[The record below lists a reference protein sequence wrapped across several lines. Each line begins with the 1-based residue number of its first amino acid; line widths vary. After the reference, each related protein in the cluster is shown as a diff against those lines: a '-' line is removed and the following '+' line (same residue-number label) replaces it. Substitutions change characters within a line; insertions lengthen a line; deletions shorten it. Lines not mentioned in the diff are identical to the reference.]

1 MLTVATNT
9 RFSKVIED
17 DESYI
22 PCGNRTDRD
31 RGQPPLLYK
40 SRFTAAM
47 EEDMDRKNSMEKSLD
62 PPPLPQNSR
71 FSFASQTIELG
82 RDPETKSKYI
92 RETNHLTEI
101 GDYRIKAGTEK
112 VGYGDNDHMVKRDFK
127 NRDCDFSNYN
137 MNNRGTDNMISE
149 AKFGPTPNNQSRFAS
164 IMTDH
169 NLQRVTDVKDKV
181 KDRYDRNFGDTNHGD
196 HLKPSGGSRFT
207 RVSRDE
213 FGRETHNRSNNPS
226 RSSVFSAEDN
236 KTLLIAP
243 KLPDHLQPKKKT
255 PPKLPPVE
263 APLALPGEDE
273 GTARARIERRKK
285 EEAEKLKAEKIS
297 KEKEDERKIIEEE
310 SNKQKVMKAAELEG
324 DLLKTFRSGEI
335 LGTKLA
341 QWCIDQVS
349 VLPSI
354 DKLVLSVLE
363 KIGDSKPDSEC
374 KWAEADKFG
383 AAFLSLVEK
392 DTSHQVQILYGIQK
406 YCSNLGFPKVKNE
419 YLIQAMF
426 QSIYKFNLVTFEA
439 FSDWKEDESVDYN
452 EGKMKAIIQ
461 TVAWFNWLEEYDDEE
476 YDDDYIENSNEDY
489 FEEKEMYL

>member
-1 MLTVATNT
+1 
-9 RFSKVIED
+9 
-17 DESYI
+17 
-22 PCGNRTDRD
+22 
-31 RGQPPLLYK
+31 
-40 SRFTAAM
+40 
-47 EEDMDRKNSMEKSLD
+47 MDRKNSMEKSLD

-297 KEKEDERKIIEEE
+297 
-310 SNKQKVMKAAELEG
+310 
-324 DLLKTFRSGEI
+324 
-335 LGTKLA
+335 
-341 QWCIDQVS
+341 
-349 VLPSI
+349 
-354 DKLVLSVLE
+354 
-363 KIGDSKPDSEC
+363 
-374 KWAEADKFG
+374 
-383 AAFLSLVEK
+383 
-392 DTSHQVQILYGIQK
+392 
-406 YCSNLGFPKVKNE
+406 
-419 YLIQAMF
+419 
-426 QSIYKFNLVTFEA
+426 
-439 FSDWKEDESVDYN
+439 
-452 EGKMKAIIQ
+452 
-461 TVAWFNWLEEYDDEE
+461 
-476 YDDDYIENSNEDY
+476 
-489 FEEKEMYL
+489 